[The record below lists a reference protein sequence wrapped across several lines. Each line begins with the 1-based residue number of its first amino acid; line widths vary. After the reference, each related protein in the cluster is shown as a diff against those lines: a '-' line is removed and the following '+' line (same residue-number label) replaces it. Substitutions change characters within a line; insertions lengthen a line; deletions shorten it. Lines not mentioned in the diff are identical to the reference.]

1 MATNGKSVNDDVSLE
16 RELDVRLTHEELKAR
31 GESMSVAELKI
42 ERLKAERK
50 RVNGLIS
57 EQVDLRNKLAHVIDT
72 GAESRTVICKW
83 VAFDKENR
91 WSLVRQDTGAEVE
104 SKAMTAGD
112 KQQPIDWAGDGIG
125 PVEVVDVS
133 KPLPEA
139 KREKLAAAM
148 KAHKPRKVAAKKVA
162 PKAKSK
168 PSRATV

>member
-1 MATNGKSVNDDVSLE
+1 MAKNGKSVNDDVSLE
-16 RELDVRLTHEELKAR
+16 RELDVQLTDDEMKAR

-42 ERLKAERK
+42 ERHKAERK
-50 RVNGLIS
+50 RVNALIS

-72 GAESRTVICKW
+72 GLESRTVICKW

-112 KQQPIDWAGDGIG
+112 KQEPLDYSGGGIG
-125 PVEVVDVS
+125 PIETVDVS

-148 KAHKPRKVAAKKVA
+148 KSHKPRKVAAKKA
-162 PKAKSK
+162 GPKAKSK
-168 PSRATV
+168 SSRAHA